1 MGDSPVLICYDGSE
15 NARNAITA
23 AAALLV
29 GRGAVI
35 LNVGPLALVAEAY
48 AAAGS
53 GAADLDRRVH
63 ADALALADEGA
74 DLAREAGFRAET
86 RAGLDTPTWRGVV
99 GVADEIAAAV
109 IVLGSRGLT
118 GVRELVEGS
127 LSQEVAEHARRP
139 VLVVP
144 PNEPPLS

>member
-1 MGDSPVLICYDGSE
+1 VDDSPVLICYDGSE
-15 NARNAITA
+15 GARNAITA

-53 GAADLDRRVH
+53 GAADLDRRAH
-63 ADALALADEGA
+63 ADALVLADEGA
-74 DLAREAGFRAET
+74 ELAREAGLRAEA
-86 RAGLDTPTWRGVV
+86 RARLDTPTWRGVV
-99 GVADEIAAAV
+99 GIADEIGATA

-118 GVRELVEGS
+118 GVHELVEGS
-127 LSQEVAEHARRP
+127 LWHEVAQHARRP
-139 VLVVP
+139 VLIVP
-144 PNEPPLS
+144 PNEPALS

>member
-1 MGDSPVLICYDGSE
+1 MDESPVLICYDGSE
-15 NARNAITA
+15 GARNAITA

-29 GRGAVI
+29 GRAAVI
-35 LNVGPLALVAEAY
+35 LNVGPLAPVAEAY

-74 DLAREAGFRAET
+74 LAREAGIRAEA
-86 RAGLDTPTWRGVV
+86 RAGLDTPTWRGVA
-99 GVADEIAAAV
+99 GVADEIGAAA

-127 LSQEVAEHARRP
+127 LSR
-139 VLVVP
+139 
-144 PNEPPLS
+144 

>member
-1 MGDSPVLICYDGSE
+1 VDDSPVLICYDGSE
-15 NARNAITA
+15 GARNAIRG

-29 GRGAVI
+29 GPTAVI
-35 LNVGPLALVAEAY
+35 LDVGPLALVAEAY

-74 DLAREAGFRAET
+74 DLAREAGFRAEA
-86 RAGLDTPTWRGVV
+86 RVGLDTPTWRGVV
-99 GVADEIAAAV
+99 GVADEIGAAA
-109 IVLGSRGLT
+109 IVLGSRGPS
-118 GVRELVEGS
+118 GVRGLVKGS
-127 LSQEVAEHARRP
+127 LSREVAERARRP

>member
-1 MGDSPVLICYDGSE
+1 MDDSPVLIYYDGSE
-15 NARNAITA
+15 GARSAITA

-35 LNVGPLALVAEAY
+35 LNVAPLALVAEVY

-53 GAADLDRRVH
+53 GAAGLDRRAH

-74 DLAREAGFRAET
+74 DLAREAGFRAEA
-86 RAGLDTPTWRGVV
+86 RAGLDSPTWRGVV

-127 LSQEVAEHARRP
+127 LSHEVAEHAGRP

-144 PNEPPLS
+144 PKGPPLS

>member
-1 MGDSPVLICYDGSE
+1 MDDSPVLICYDGSE
-15 NARNAITA
+15 GARNAITA

-53 GAADLDRRVH
+53 GAADLDRRAH
-63 ADALALADEGA
+63 ADALVLADEGA
-74 DLAREAGFRAET
+74 ELAREAGFRAEA
-86 RAGLDTPTWRGVV
+86 RARLDTPTWRGVV
-99 GVADEIAAAV
+99 SIADEIGATA

-118 GVRELVEGS
+118 GVHELVEGS
-127 LSQEVAEHARRP
+127 LWHEVAQHARRP
-139 VLVVP
+139 VLIVP
-144 PNEPPLS
+144 PNEPALS

>member
-1 MGDSPVLICYDGSE
+1 MDDSPVLICYDGSE

-35 LNVGPLALVAEAY
+35 LNVSPLALVAEAY

-74 DLAREAGFRAET
+74 DLAREAGFRAEA
-86 RAGLDTPTWRGVV
+86 RAALDTPTWRGVV
-99 GVADEIAAAV
+99 GLADELGPAV
-109 IVLGSRGLT
+109 TVLGSRGLT
-118 GVRELVEGS
+118 GFRELVEGS
-127 LSQEVAEHARRP
+127 LSHEVAEHARRP

-144 PNEPPLS
+144 PLS

>member
-1 MGDSPVLICYDGSE
+1 MDCSPALICYDGSE
-15 NARNAITA
+15 DARNAVTA

-29 GRGAVI
+29 GRKAVI
-35 LNVGPLALVAEAY
+35 LNVGPLARVADVY

-53 GAADLDRRVH
+53 GAADLDRRVQ

-74 DLAREAGFRAET
+74 DLAREAGFRAEA

-99 GVADEIAAAV
+99 GVADEIGAAV

-118 GVRELVEGS
+118 GVRALVEGS
-127 LSQEVAEHARRP
+127 LSHEVAEHARRP

-144 PNEPPLS
+144 PSESPLS